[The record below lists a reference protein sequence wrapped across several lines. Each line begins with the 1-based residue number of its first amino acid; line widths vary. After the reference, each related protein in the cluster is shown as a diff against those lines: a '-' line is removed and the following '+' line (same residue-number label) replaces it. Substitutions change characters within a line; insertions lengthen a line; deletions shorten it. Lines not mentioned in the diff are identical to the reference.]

1 MPPYYSLNFGVR
13 DTNIR
18 PGFVA
23 SVYEAIFAAGF
34 PFAGVAPRGSPPEM
48 KLDAIVAWNQQR
60 LERKFVLGFEDHVSL
75 DYRQILLTHPLYSH
89 CRLYIHARHGQFV
102 LIVPEAEVL
111 EDYAGPVLEDYA
123 DLVFAAE
130 RVRSLEM
137 LARRVWSSGL
147 FAAIQTNGEL
157 GYSPA
162 VSELDTGK
170 AASAVPFAVLDDRSF
185 TSQRFDEASC
195 TIESLPDGG
204 RLIRM
209 INGNHCRQRLL
220 GVRLLGASPRPRR

>member
-13 DTNIR
+13 DTNIQ

-34 PFAGVAPRGSPPEM
+34 PFAGVASRFCPSEM
-48 KLDAIVAWNQQR
+48 KLDAIVDWNQQR
-60 LERKFVLGFEDHVSL
+60 LERKFVLGFEDHLSL
-75 DYRQILLTHPLYSH
+75 DYRQILLAHPLYSH
-89 CRLYIHARHGQFV
+89 CRLYIYARDSQFV
-102 LIVPEAEVL
+102 LIVPEAEVF
-111 EDYAGPVLEDYA
+111 ENYAGPVLENHA
-123 DLVFAAE
+123 DLGFVAE

-137 LARRVWSSGL
+137 LARHVWSSGL

-157 GYSPA
+157 GYSPT

-170 AASAVPFAVLDDRSF
+170 AASVVPFAVLDDRNF

-195 TIESLPDGG
+195 TIESLPNGG
-204 RLIRM
+204 HFIRM
-209 INGNHCRQRLL
+209 RNGNHCRQRLL
-220 GVRLLGASPRPRR
+220 DVRLLGASPRPRR